1 MIRALVVFSLC
12 ILFHSAGAAEPK
24 PFDAKSPA
32 AIERSHAGRPYVLVL
47 WSLYCDPCRHE
58 MKLWGPLQQKYPAV
72 AFVLVSTDAE
82 SERATVVEFLRRHD
96 LQGVETWMFADEFS
110 ERVRY
115 AIDPAWRGELPRTY
129 VYDAGH
135 RRQAQSGVLD
145 PKALE
150 SWLAQQKPK

>member
-1 MIRALVVFSLC
+1 MIRALIVVSLS
-12 ILFHSAGAAEPK
+12 LFFHFASAAELK

-58 MKLWGPLQQKYPAV
+58 MTLWGPLQRKHPGV
-72 AFVLVSTDAE
+72 AFVLVSTDTE
-82 SERATVVEFLRRHD
+82 GERAKVAEFLRRHD
-96 LQGVETWMFADEFS
+96 LRGIETWMFADEFS

-129 VYDAGH
+129 VHDAAH
-135 RRQAQSGVLD
+135 RRQGQSGVLD